1 MRLAFQQT
9 PSAPD
14 VLMQIAESGA
24 REQSCTRPHQG
35 LLSWRDPVR
44 IGEPHEYDKFAPP
57 NTVAF

>member
-9 PSAPD
+9 PSEPD

-24 REQSCTRPHQG
+24 REHSCTRPHHG

-44 IGEPHEYDKFAPP
+44 IGDRMIMISLVRL
-57 NTVAF
+57 TL